1 MENYSNS
8 KIYRIVPS
16 GEFDE
21 GDIYIGSTTTHDL
34 QERLAY
40 HINNYSKICKKYI
53 FASEELFNKYGAYNC
68 KIELIEL
75 FPCNSKEVLI
85 KRECEIIRQSF
96 CINRKYFI

>member
-21 GDIYIGSTTTHDL
+21 GDIYIGSTTVIDL
-34 QERLAY
+34 EERLAY
-40 HINNYSKICKKYI
+40 HIDNYSKIYKEYMFI
-53 FASEELFNKYGAYNC
+53 SEDLFNKYGAYNC

-75 FPCNSKEVLI
+75 FPCNSKEALL
-85 KRECEIIRQSF
+85 KREGEIIRKSF